1 MITTITLNP
10 SVDRRYMIDD
20 FEAGQI
26 FRTSS
31 YGATA
36 GGKGLNVTRVAS
48 ALGEKV
54 LATGLLGGK
63 SGELIE
69 AELDKVEGVSYDFV
83 KIEGETRSCIA
94 IVSAGGGQ
102 TEILESGPTVFEQDV
117 ERFLTHY
124 KSLLEKSSI
133 IVASGS
139 ILAGMPK
146 TIYADL
152 IKMAKE
158 QNVPFLLDTSGIA
171 LQEGIKAGPT
181 LVKSNLEELEAY
193 VGRKLVNEAD
203 VVRAGK
209 QLAENGIVYVVISL
223 GGEGSIVIHHNKVY
237 RVRLPKVEVINPVG
251 SGDSMVAGF
260 AVGLARNYDLI
271 QTIKLA
277 SASGTANAVEQ
288 STGSINLEKVEE
300 LIGQIVVE

>member
-10 SVDRRYMIDD
+10 SVDRSYMIDD

-63 SGELIE
+63 SGEFIE
-69 AELDKVEGVSYDFV
+69 AELDKVEGVSHDFV

-102 TEILESGPTVFEQDV
+102 TEILESGPTVSERDL

-124 KSLLEKSSI
+124 KSLVEKSSI

-146 TIYADL
+146 TIYTDL

-181 LVKSNLEELEAY
+181 LVKPNLEELEAY

-223 GGEGSIVIHHNKVY
+223 GGEGSIVIHHNNVY

-288 STGSINLEKVEE
+288 STGSINLEKVQE
-300 LIGQIVVE
+300 LMAQIVVE

>member
-1 MITTITLNP
+1 MITTISLNP

-20 FEAGQI
+20 FETGKI

-48 ALGEKV
+48 TLGQKV

-63 SGELIE
+63 SGEFIE
-69 AELDKVEGVSYDFV
+69 AELDKVEGVSHDFV
-83 KIEGETRSCIA
+83 KIDGETRSCIA
-94 IVSAGGGQ
+94 IVSTGGGQ
-102 TEILESGPTVFEQDV
+102 TEILESGPTVSGHDV
-117 ERFLTHY
+117 ERFLGHY
-124 KSLLEKSSI
+124 KSLVEKSSI

-152 IKMAKE
+152 IQIARE
-158 QNVPFLLDTSGIA
+158 RNVPFLLDTSGVA
-171 LQEGIKAGPT
+171 LQKGIKAGPT
-181 LVKSNLEELEAY
+181 LVKPNLEELEAY
-193 VGRKLVNEAD
+193 VGHKLVNEAD

-209 QLAENGIVYVVISL
+209 QLAENGILYVVVSL
-223 GGEGSIVIHHNKVY
+223 GGEGSIVIHHDQVY

-271 QTIKLA
+271 HTIKLA
-277 SASGTANAVEQ
+277 SASGTANAMEP
-288 STGSINLEKVEE
+288 STGNVNPEKVEE
-300 LIGQIVVE
+300 LMKQIVVE